1 MHLTI
6 WGYPDLMDLAVAH
19 GWKPQGTTDC
29 LLGTEFTAGKTE
41 PDEIWPFNYIAN
53 NWQIVSSDDA
63 QNFAF
68 ALEKAFKGK
77 KRILDTRNIG
87 NLSGFSSQVLIKLD
101 DSIKVFPLNIIWK
114 VLENFYLKNIC

>member
-1 MHLTI
+1 MNREHQCILLFGDT
-6 WGYPDLMDLAVAH
+6 PDLMDLAVAH

-29 LLGTEFTAGKTE
+29 LLAQNLLRGKLN
-41 PDEIWPFNYIAN
+41 PMRYDHHNYIAN

-77 KRILDTRNIG
+77 EEILDTRNIG

-101 DSIKVFPLNIIWK
+101 DSN
-114 VLENFYLKNIC
+114 